1 MTDTRKI
8 LKIFLASP
16 GDLADER
23 RAAKLVVD
31 EINGQ
36 FANALGYHVELV
48 GWEDTISGFGRP
60 QSIINGELEQCEFFI
75 GLMWRHWGTPPAH
88 SGPYTSGFEEEFRR
102 SVDRRREQGRPE
114 ISMFFKDISA
124 EFLQDP
130 GDGLKKVLAF
140 RQKLID
146 GKSIYFEKFTDIR
159 ELESKIRRCVSS
171 YVIKLQQKEAAELS
185 DQSQTQP
192 TDSGSRQIMETT
204 GSSPETPFSK
214 EGAQFLR
221 ELISKTERHS
231 EEEPIEAVEVARFRL
246 LAGVVGNREN
256 DQNALGVHDSN
267 ILFAESSNFTLGFRE
282 MMGLMGSGLE
292 HYANENAPLWHWY
305 AATDSAGAA
314 LLPMFSVAG
323 GTEARRAGALS
334 AMKLISEPLPSEP
347 HLDRKILL
355 GHWLAQDEGRAVK
368 VAGLGYLSE
377 MGMPADLE
385 AIKVE
390 LDRNDYQTK
399 SAAIDAIVRINLR
412 ASREKAVSSLY
423 ELQPASIDHDLL
435 EALFEKSA
443 SLNTPILLGGI
454 GHQSADVRRTTVR
467 LLRARRA
474 LPSDVAEQLLND
486 RDAEVRLEALN
497 SLVEGGRP
505 VSETEAKNILVK
517 PAGSGGIGMFQAGS
531 DVAGEAALAQFREQR
546 LRALGDNELEEAV
559 REDSIFDQTA
569 RFILVV

>member
-1 MTDTRKI
+1 M
-8 LKIFLASP
+8 
-16 GDLADER
+16 
-23 RAAKLVVD
+23 
-31 EINGQ
+31 
-36 FANALGYHVELV
+36 
-48 GWEDTISGFGRP
+48 
-60 QSIINGELEQCEFFI
+60 
-75 GLMWRHWGTPPAH
+75 
-88 SGPYTSGFEEEFRR
+88 
-102 SVDRRREQGRPE
+102 
-114 ISMFFKDISA
+114 
-124 EFLQDP
+124 
-130 GDGLKKVLAF
+130 
-140 RQKLID
+140 
-146 GKSIYFEKFTDIR
+146 
-159 ELESKIRRCVSS
+159 
-171 YVIKLQQKEAAELS
+171 KLQRKEAAELS
-185 DQSQTQP
+185 DQSQTQS
-192 TDSGSRQIMETT
+192 TDSGSRQIVETT

-221 ELISKTERHS
+221 ELILKTERHS
-231 EEEPIEAVEVARFRL
+231 EEEPIEAVEIARFRL
-246 LAGVVGNREN
+246 LAGVVGGREN
-256 DQNALGVHDSN
+256 DQNGLGVHDSN
-267 ILFAESSNFTLGFRE
+267 ILFAESGNFTLGFRE

-292 HYANENAPLWHWY
+292 HYADENAPLWHWY

-347 HLDRKILL
+347 HLDRKVLL
-355 GHWLAQDEGRAVK
+355 EHWLAQDEGRAVK

-385 AIKVE
+385 AIKAE

-435 EALFEKSA
+435 ETLFEKSA
-443 SLNTPILLGGI
+443 SLNTQILLGGI

-505 VSETEAKNILVK
+505 ISETEAKNILVK

-569 RFILVV
+569 QFILVDRQFGRNGQQLRNAVDDLFKADFEQALIAMAKRFGVMVAIL